1 MMELAKT
8 VLRGS
13 GFPLAKN
20 SKEVRGKKII
30 SGGRGREGSGTERK
44 RRWRK
49 KKGRIRCWRRWKS
62 IEGHNLK
69 GGM

>member
-1 MMELAKT
+1 MTHMKPKKKEDQSVGAS
-8 VLRGS
+8 VLLR
-13 GFPLAKN
+13 
-20 SKEVRGKKII
+20 RGKKII

>member
-30 SGGRGREGSGTERK
+30 SGGRGREGA
-44 RRWRK
+44 RR
-49 KKGRIRCWRRWKS
+49 
-62 IEGHNLK
+62 EK
-69 GGM
+69 GGRGKMGS